1 MQKILCF
8 VIAGLVG
15 LVLAEGTITE
25 TKATQGN
32 PSKYTLAWT
41 APTNG
46 IVSQATT
53 FYVRGELARVVLDGT
68 STGATYSLTL
78 KDSSGVDVL
87 AGLGAAVGTNAVSI
101 VGADSTVVLAGG
113 GASDAYAVWTSK
125 SDGLS
130 TLTITMTAAQNGL
143 YFNTVQHNGVVV
155 STPAFDVAL

>member
-8 VIAGLVG
+8 VIAGLAG
-15 LVLAEGTITE
+15 LVLAEGTIVE

-41 APTNG
+41 ASTNG

-68 STGATYSLTL
+68 SSGATYSLTL

-87 AGLGAAVGTNAVSI
+87 AGLGVGVS
-101 VGADSTVVLAGG
+101 
-113 GASDAYAVWTSK
+113 TS
-125 SDGLS
+125 
-130 TLTITMTAAQNGL
+130 A
-143 YFNTVQHNGVVV
+143 VV
-155 STPAFDVAL
+155 SVVPGIKITDSVTTNVVPICVNDVLTLSVTVAGDSKTGSVILYVK